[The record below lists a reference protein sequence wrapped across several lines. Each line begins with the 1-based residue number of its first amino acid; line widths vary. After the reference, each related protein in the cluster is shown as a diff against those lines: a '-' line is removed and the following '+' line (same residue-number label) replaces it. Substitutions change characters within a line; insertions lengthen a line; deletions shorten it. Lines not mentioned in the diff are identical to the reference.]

1 MTAGE
6 GTTDVAV
13 TDNEGESRYEAH
25 VDGRLAG
32 FAVYRAR
39 PGLVAF
45 IHTEV
50 DDEFAGRGVGG
61 TLVRAALDDSRQRD
75 RAVLPF
81 CPFVNRFIGE
91 HPEYLDLVP
100 EAERERFGLA

>member
-1 MTAGE
+1 MSAGSPSLDI
-6 GTTDVAV
+6 TVS
-13 TDNEGESRYEAH
+13 DNEAESRYEAT
-25 VDGRLAG
+25 VGGRLAG
-32 FAVYRAR
+32 FAVYRAK

-50 DDEFAGRGVGG
+50 DDAFAGQGVGG
-61 TLVRAALDDSRQRD
+61 RLVAAALDDSRAKE

-81 CPFVNRFIGE
+81 CPFVNRYIAE

-100 EAERERFGLA
+100 AAERERFGL